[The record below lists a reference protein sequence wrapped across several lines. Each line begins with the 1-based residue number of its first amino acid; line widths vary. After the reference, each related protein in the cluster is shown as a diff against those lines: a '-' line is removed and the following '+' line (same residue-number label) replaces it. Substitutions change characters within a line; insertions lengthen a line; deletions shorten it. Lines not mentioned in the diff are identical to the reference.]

1 MTGDPYG
8 FTRFHRLED
17 AEASPARKPAPPPR
31 ESRPPEPPRESRPPE
46 PPPQPAEPEA
56 VEPEA
61 VEHEDEREP
70 VGDDD
75 DSETTAIARDEPTDE
90 PAEELDEDLD
100 QPAAV
105 DRELPPS
112 VQPRLL
118 DDPRLKMARQRGT
131 QHLGLMVLRV
141 GVGVVLVIHG
151 MQKMFGW
158 WDGPGIDGFKN
169 SLTELGF
176 QHADILSY
184 LAAGAQIVAGAL
196 LVLGLFT
203 PVVAAGALAYLV
215 NSLLA
220 DIATQRQHGHLNFF
234 LPGGNEYHIVLII
247 ALVAIILAGPGL
259 YGFDAGRG
267 WARRPFIGSS
277 AALLI
282 GVGGGIGF
290 WALFNGVNPLA

>member
-17 AEASPARKPAPPPR
+17 AEAAPARKPAPPPR
-31 ESRPPEPPRESRPPE
+31 ESRPPEPPRES
-46 PPPQPAEPEA
+46 AEPEA
-56 VEPEA
+56 VEPE
-61 VEHEDEREP
+61 DEPEP
-70 VGDDD
+70 LVDDD

-90 PAEELDEDLD
+90 PAEDVDEGLD
-100 QPAAV
+100 QSPAV

-169 SLTELGF
+169 SLTELGY
-176 QHADILSY
+176 QHADVLSY

-234 LPGGNEYHIVLII
+234 LPGGNEYHIMLIV